1 MLLAEPDRFLWV
13 HFQIIELCEAAS
25 DEGIRD
31 ILENLPEGLYN
42 TYTRIF
48 KKIAITRSKST
59 VLKTMMWMVCA
70 KRLLRIEELQEA
82 VAFDSHDKSW
92 NANKIPDGDKM
103 IKSCHGLVIRDTGNE
118 TVRLA
123 HHTVQQYLLPQDKP
137 PATASQD
144 FGQFTEKNHYW
155 PELYK
160 FNRDP
165 AVADVMAGELCA
177 TYLCFSDFGTAMS
190 RTQDDK
196 KFDLTAA
203 FRDHGPVT
211 IPAALGLGKHLHSL
225 PYRFFGT
232 HSNFKIP
239 DIDYSKYLNVKPRDR
254 RPSADFRTKFALLEY
269 VIEYW
274 PCHIKSLERSSEPEL
289 AIQFWDLVQ
298 HQSLA
303 FEFRPWGPNRHFG
316 PNGCKG
322 CPVPDSDDLE
332 PKALPSMG
340 LLHWAAETGHLKA
353 FDIVEPPLRE
363 YLKHERFHD
372 ETLLIACRHGQLTVV
387 DYLLARGSFNLSDSR
402 AIIAACT
409 SGNGLLLGRL
419 FQAQEDISELQRR
432 SDSSSFSNFERISPI
447 LLYQAASD
455 GHESIVELLLA
466 KKVEACARDTAT
478 GLTPLQAA
486 ANNGHLEIVR
496 ALCILPLQMD
506 TPHEVTGMK
515 ALHYAAV
522 SGHHEIVTL
531 LLNHGWDCDDQDSL
545 GRTALIKAAEHGQ
558 APVAKILLDKGA
570 DPLIKGGEV
579 YHLVLGESTRVTENG
594 ERELASHRPIAVHH
608 AAANGHA
615 NVLDM
620 LSYSDWTCGDQ
631 AVNALHLG
639 AAYGYP
645 DVVRTLLSKG
655 ARIESRDNRG
665 MAALHHASC
674 NGHDAVIQLLLNG
687 GSFIEE
693 SSNPGFTALHF
704 AAWAAKSKTIKLLV
718 SHGAAVDAKIRGSR
732 GDIVIQNLSSTA
744 STPLHLAARHADAD
758 TIRALIDCGAS
769 LEERNNFGTTA
780 LVETLSSP
788 KSENMLALIELGAT
802 WITNDFFWH
811 CAYRTD
817 NAKIA
822 ETLPSKLS
830 AATVKEQQDAAEV
843 IRVLLEQFG
852 HNRLGPFWLM
862 IRDWETKLKKSGF
875 FTEKRGG

>member
-1 MLLAEPDRFLWV
+1 MVLLAEPVRFLWV

-25 DEGIRD
+25 DEDIRD
-31 ILENLPEGLYN
+31 ILENLPEGLYD

-48 KKIAITRSKST
+48 NRIATSRSRAT
-59 VLKTMMWMVCA
+59 VLKIMMWMVCA

-82 VAFDSHDKSW
+82 VAFNSHDKSW
-92 NANKIPDGDKM
+92 NADKIPDGDKM

-118 TVRLA
+118 AVRLA
-123 HHTVQQYLLPQDKP
+123 HHTVQQYLLTSQDKA
-137 PATASQD
+137 PAAASQD
-144 FGQFTEKNHYW
+144 FEQFITKIHYW

-177 TYLCFSDFGTAMS
+177 TYLCFSDFGTAIN
-190 RTQDDK
+190 RTQDNK

-239 DIDYSKYLNVKPRDR
+239 DIDYSKYLNVNTRDR

-274 PCHIKSLERSSEPEL
+274 PCHIKSLERSIEPGL

-340 LLHWAAETGHLKA
+340 LLHWAAETGHLRA

-372 ETLLIACRHGQLTVV
+372 ETLLIACRHGQFAVV

-402 AIIAACT
+402 AIIAACA

-419 FQAQEDISELQRR
+419 FQEQEDISELQKR
-432 SDSSSFSNFERISPI
+432 SYSSSFSDFERISPI
-447 LLYQAASD
+447 LLYQAARD
-455 GHESIVELLLA
+455 GHKSIVEMLVA
-466 KKVEACARDTAT
+466 RKVAAYVRDTAT
-478 GLTPLQAA
+478 GLTPLQVA

-496 ALCILPLQMD
+496 ALCTLSLQMD

-522 SGHHEIVTL
+522 SGRHEIITL

-545 GRTALIKAAEHGQ
+545 GETALIKAAEHGQ
-558 APVAKILLDKGA
+558 APVAKILLNKGA
-570 DPLIKGGEV
+570 DPLIKGGE
-579 YHLVLGESTRVTENG
+579 YHHLEVGESTRVTEHS
-594 ERELASHRPIAVHH
+594 ERNLVTYGPIAVHH

-620 LSYSDWTCGDQ
+620 LPYSDWTYGGH

-655 ARIESRDNRG
+655 AEIESRDNRG
-665 MAALHHASC
+665 MTALHHASC
-674 NGHDAVIQLLLNG
+674 NGHDAVIQLLLERG
-687 GSFIEE
+687 KYIEG

-704 AAWAAKSKTIKLLV
+704 AAWAAKGKTIKLLV
-718 SHGAAVDAKIRGSR
+718 SRGAAVDAKTIGYRGE
-732 GDIVIQNLSSTA
+732 IIIESSTG
-744 STPLHLAARHADAD
+744 STPLHLAARYADAD
-758 TIRALIDCGAS
+758 TIRALVECGAS
-769 LEERNNFGTTA
+769 LEERDNFGSTA
-780 LVETLSSP
+780 LNEAFSHD

-802 WITNDFFWH
+802 WD
-811 CAYRTD
+811 Y
-817 NAKIA
+817 
-822 ETLPSKLS
+822 L
-830 AATVKEQQDAAEV
+830 
-843 IRVLLEQFG
+843 
-852 HNRLGPFWLM
+852 
-862 IRDWETKLKKSGF
+862 
-875 FTEKRGG
+875 

>member
-1 MLLAEPDRFLWV
+1 MLLAESIRFLWV

-31 ILENLPEGLYN
+31 ILENLPEGLYD

-59 VLKTMMWMVCA
+59 VLKIMMWMVCA

-82 VAFDSHDKSW
+82 VAFDSRDKSW

-103 IKSCHGLVIRDTGNE
+103 IKSCHGLVIRDTENE

-123 HHTVQQYLLPQDKP
+123 HHTVQQYLLTPQDIP
-137 PATASQD
+137 PTTASQG
-144 FGQFTEKNHYW
+144 FEHFTEKNHHW
-155 PELYK
+155 PELYR
-160 FNRDP
+160 FIRDP

-190 RTQDDK
+190 RAQDDK

-225 PYRFFGT
+225 PYRFFGA
-232 HSNFKIP
+232 HSSFKIP
-239 DIDYSKYLNVKPRDR
+239 DIDYSKYLNVNFRDR

-269 VIEYW
+269 VIDYW
-274 PCHIKSLERSSEPEL
+274 PRHIMSLQQSSEARL
-289 AIQFWDLVQ
+289 KTQFWDLVQ

-340 LLHWAAETGHLKA
+340 LLHWAAETGYLKV
-353 FDIVEPPLRE
+353 FDIVKPQLRE

-372 ETLLIACRHGQLTVV
+372 ETLLIACRHGQVAAV
-387 DYLLARGSFNLSDSR
+387 DYLLARGSFELSYNR
-402 AIIAACT
+402 AIIAACA
-409 SGNGLLLGRL
+409 SGNGHLLGRL
-419 FQAQEDISELQRR
+419 FEAQYISELQR
-432 SDSSSFSNFERISPI
+432 SSGSSSFSEFKRISPI
-447 LLYQAASD
+447 LLYQAARD
-455 GHESIVELLLA
+455 GHESIVKMLLSHMVKA
-466 KKVEACARDTAT
+466 YVRDPAT

-486 ANNGHLEIVR
+486 AKNGHLKVAR
-496 ALCILPLQMD
+496 ALCTLRLQND
-506 TPHEVTGMK
+506 SPHEVTGMN

-522 SGHHEIVTL
+522 SGHHEIVIL
-531 LLNHGWDCDDQDSL
+531 LLNHGWDCDDKDSS
-545 GRTALIKAAEHGQ
+545 GSTALIKASKHGQ
-558 APVAKILLDKGA
+558 APVVKIFLDKGA
-570 DPLIKGGEV
+570 DPFIKGGEN
-579 YHLVLGESTRVTENG
+579 YHLVLGKPTRIKEYS
-594 ERELASHRPIAVHH
+594 EPILASHRPIAIHH
-608 AAANGHA
+608 AAANGHV

-620 LSYSDWTCGDQ
+620 LPYSEWTCGDQ

-655 ARIESRDNRG
+655 AGMTSEDGRG
-665 MAALHHASC
+665 MTALHHASC
-674 NGHDAVIQLLLNG
+674 NGHNAVIQLLLNG
-687 GSFIEE
+687 GSYIER

-718 SHGAAVDAKIRGSR
+718 SHGAAINAKTRGYR
-732 GDIVIQNLSSTA
+732 GDIIIESSTG
-744 STPLHLAARHADAD
+744 STPLHLAARYADAD
-758 TIRALIDCGAS
+758 TIRVLIDCGAS
-769 LEERNNFGTTA
+769 LEERDNFGSTA
-780 LVETLSSP
+780 LDEALNYNQL
-788 KSENMLALIELGAT
+788 ENILALVELGAT
-802 WITNDFFWH
+802 WITYDTLFHLAFK
-811 CAYRTD
+811 AE
-817 NAKIA
+817 NAKIV
-822 ETLPSKLS
+822 EILLNQLS
-830 AATVKEQQDAAEV
+830 AATAEEQQQAAES
-843 IRVLLEQFG
+843 IREILKALAGNQDAKSLMRLEE
-852 HNRLGPFWLM
+852 
-862 IRDWETKLKKSGF
+862 WEMNWKMSGRVSK
-875 FTEKRGG
+875 TEG